1 MQALVAAGPSKNV
14 NASHMLE
21 RYGSW
26 PRLILPAEPSD
37 DDAGSEERLEE
48 AGGGARPLTPPPPLL
63 IDYQDSSQV
72 NSDVAAALCGVGC
85 RSSQLKEHDRA
96 ISCFARALEI
106 ELDQAAPAADNMI
119 LYFSNIAVSLE
130 NMAEYERSL
139 EFSFRA
145 LHMALECYGPRSLE
159 ACYACEGI
167 GQTYLA
173 KGQHNLSSQWMQRS
187 FDILVQLYGIDHEQ
201 TARGLSQLGLLCRPP
216 HAAASE
222 RSAARL
228 TRVHAGTRAAL
239 SFRKQY
245 MSTCVLWAF
254 GCRRRA

>member
-1 MQALVAAGPSKNV
+1 MECDASCRFQYRLINALVDACPSDNM
-14 NASHMLE
+14 NASHALE

-26 PRLILPAEPSD
+26 PRLLLPAELSD
-37 DDAGSEERLEE
+37 DDAGSEERGEE
-48 AGGGARPLTPPPPLL
+48 AGGDARPLTPPPPLL

-85 RSSQLKEHDRA
+85 RSAQLKEHDRA
-96 ISCFARALEI
+96 ICCFARALEI
-106 ELDQAAPAADNMI
+106 ELHQAAPAAANMI

-145 LHMALECYGPRSLE
+145 LHLALASCGPRSLE
-159 ACYACEGI
+159 VCYAYEAI

-187 FDILVQLYGIDHEQ
+187 FDILVELYGIEHEQ
-201 TARGLSQLGLLCRPP
+201 TARGLSQLGVLYRAPARRLQPAE
-216 HAAASE
+216 HA
-222 RSAARL
+222 
-228 TRVHAGTRAAL
+228 
-239 SFRKQY
+239 
-245 MSTCVLWAF
+245 
-254 GCRRRA
+254 